1 MFSLAEGEESATIEV
16 GTLGAIV
23 AVVKQRSQVLCVP
36 AQAVHSADGRDYV
49 YVLGEDQMREVKWIE
64 TGLYGDSTVEV
75 LSGLTEGERVILR

>member
-1 MFSLAEGEESATIEV
+1 MTGVQTCALPI
-16 GTLGAIV
+16 L
-23 AVVKQRSQVLCVP
+23 KQRSQVLCVP